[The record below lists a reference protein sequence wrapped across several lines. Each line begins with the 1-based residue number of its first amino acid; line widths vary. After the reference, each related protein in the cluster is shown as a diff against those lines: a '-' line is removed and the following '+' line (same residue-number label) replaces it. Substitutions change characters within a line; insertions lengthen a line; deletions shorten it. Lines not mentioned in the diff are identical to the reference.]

1 MALQAPS
8 SGWQIPSRPLP
19 GQPIAPK
26 LSPVTYVPGTTP
38 NYAPQAPAQAA
49 PSSASAPTT
58 WGNTGQ
64 GGIAHTPAG
73 PIAGLQAAAPAAP
86 ALATTTGA
94 SSGGKGT
101 MGLESIGG
109 SGGGLDIASGE
120 GGGGFMGDGGG
131 MRLSGP
137 NALRQGIGNRMLPT
151 SVSALAGLQRVY

>member
-8 SGWQIPSRPLP
+8 SGWQIPSRLLP

-26 LSPVTYVPGTTP
+26 PSPVTYGPGATP
-38 NYAPQAPAQAA
+38 NYAPQAPTQAA
-49 PSSASAPTT
+49 PSSTSPTT

-73 PIAGLQAAAPAAP
+73 PIAGLQAAAPTTPKLP
-86 ALATTTGA
+86 ATAGVGG
-94 SSGGKGT
+94 GGKGT
-101 MGLESIGG
+101 MGLESVGG
-109 SGGGLDIASGE
+109 SGGGFDIAAGE